1 MERAEFL
8 LKQALHE
15 DERGRQIDALPLYT
29 DAADL
34 CIKTVSWYS
43 VKTELA
49 FLLLA
54 LTGFT
59 VATSIII
66 SISLFTM

>member
-15 DERGRQIDALPLYT
+15 DERDRQIDALPLYT

-43 VKTELA
+43 VKTDLA
-49 FLLLA
+49 FYCLHLL
-54 LTGFT
+54 F
-59 VATSIII
+59 
-66 SISLFTM
+66 SLLPQVL

>member
-15 DERGRQIDALPLYT
+15 DERDRQIEALPLYT

-49 FLLLA
+49 FYC
-54 LTGFT
+54 
-59 VATSIII
+59 
-66 SISLFTM
+66 